1 MNWSFNA
8 AKVLCIKYLMFFT
21 NDWETSLLVTFE
33 SYGVVKSENE
43 YEAFLAVKM
52 I

>member
-1 MNWSFNA
+1 
-8 AKVLCIKYLMFFT
+8 MFFT

-33 SYGVVKSENE
+33 LYGVVKSENE
-43 YEAFLAVKM
+43 WEAFLVVEM